1 MDKWSIVLSVLSTQR
16 MSYPSRKCDH
26 CQSKISSSC
35 YICDW
40 CESRKM
46 GGRGSPK
53 LPTPMVE
60 SFFADLPAIKCYW
73 TESAFEMCMLFA
85 DCDTKLLYIM
95 PLLQEWGEEMIFL
108 CMCSRNCIIIVIIN
122 ITVYFVVVM
131 VRQNRQ
137 VNGPNICKHEISDSL
152 HHFIFFI
159 LFYYKV
165 TYRSTSK

>member
-1 MDKWSIVLSVLSTQR
+1 
-16 MSYPSRKCDH
+16 
-26 CQSKISSSC
+26 
-35 YICDW
+35 
-40 CESRKM
+40 
-46 GGRGSPK
+46 
-53 LPTPMVE
+53 
-60 SFFADLPAIKCYW
+60 
-73 TESAFEMCMLFA
+73 
-85 DCDTKLLYIM
+85 
-95 PLLQEWGEEMIFL
+95 MIFL

-137 VNGPNICKHEISDSL
+137 VNGPNICKYEISDSL